1 VPGAEG
7 IPQFLHGSYRD
18 IAERKRVET
27 QLAAARDEAREESAV
42 KTAFLEPMSHQLFT
56 PLNAI
61 IGVRR
66 PHTAGDPRTH
76 FQTQLSGV
84 RAKYCGTGQR
94 ALAVFREVVMLAE
107 LEADRFPL
115 ILKKSAAPATALF
128 G

>member
-1 VPGAEG
+1 MPSKARVLGAEG
-7 IPQFLHGSYRD
+7 IPQFLHGSYQD

-84 RAKYCGTGQR
+84 RENT
-94 ALAVFREVVMLAE
+94 
-107 LEADRFPL
+107 
-115 ILKKSAAPATALF
+115 AAPDSGLLRCSARW
-128 G
+128 